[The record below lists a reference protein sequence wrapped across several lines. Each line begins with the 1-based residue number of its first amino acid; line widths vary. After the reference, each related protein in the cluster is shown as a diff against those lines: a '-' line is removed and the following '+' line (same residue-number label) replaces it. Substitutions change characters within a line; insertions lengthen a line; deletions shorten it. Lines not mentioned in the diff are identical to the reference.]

1 MRNSYVAIVRGV
13 HATTKA
19 IQPLHIT
26 STFDHQRRGAKND
39 GIAEEKRRMRHPAS
53 SRCAESKKPNLDD
66 DAETPNTCETLLSQ
80 KSPSVAPA
88 GVR

>member
-39 GIAEEKRRMRHPAS
+39 GIAEDKLCTEKIIYNQREEKNATSCIIEMCRIEEA
-53 SRCAESKKPNLDD
+53 KF
-66 DAETPNTCETLLSQ
+66 
-80 KSPSVAPA
+80 
-88 GVR
+88 G

>member
-39 GIAEEKRRMRHPAS
+39 GIAEDKLCTEKIIYNQREECDILHHRDVPNRR
-53 SRCAESKKPNLDD
+53 
-66 DAETPNTCETLLSQ
+66 SQ
-80 KSPSVAPA
+80 IWMMMLKRQIHAKHS
-88 GVR
+88 